1 MAYLIDGNNLIGYI
15 WPSRLRD
22 PKSKHILIS
31 QLLIFKRLKKTKIY
45 LVFDGHPC
53 LDMEIDK
60 LQKKSLSVIF
70 PALLEENADQTI
82 KRIIEKQTDLR
93 RFFVVS
99 SDREIRRFT
108 KAKGAKSLNSREF
121 HRLLKTSLKE
131 YRKSLETKKE
141 EITLSPLEIDH
152 WSEIFKGKK

>member
-1 MAYLIDGNNLIGYI
+1 MAYLIDGNNLIGHL

-45 LVFDGHPC
+45 LVFDGPPL

-60 LQKKSLSVIF
+60 LQEKSLSVIF
-70 PALLEENADQTI
+70 PALEEDADQAI
-82 KRIIEKQTDLR
+82 KRIIEKQTNLR

-99 SDREIRRFT
+99 SDREIRRFS
-108 KAKGAKSLNSREF
+108 KAQGAKSLYSREF

-131 YRKSLETKKE
+131 YRKSLEAKKE

-152 WSEIFKGKK
+152 WSEIFKRRK